1 MLIVELFLGLVELL
15 GGLFRPF
22 KKDEKRPNK
31 SVSEEIGIRLLQFLA
46 VIVIGFFVLI
56 FAFVALSDL

>member
-31 SVSEEIGIRLLQFLA
+31 SVSKEIGKRLLQFLA
-46 VIVIGFFVLI
+46 IIVVWIFVLFLAI
-56 FAFVALSDL
+56 DALFF